1 MGGGM
6 GDAADM
12 DLLPWNLS
20 RAGSGH
26 LMLGTGDG
34 QPRTGYRYADRTE
47 CAHRLD
53 ADTDIWNLFHRS
65 MEMAPREWFALDV

>member
-1 MGGGM
+1 
-6 GDAADM
+6 
-12 DLLPWNLS
+12 
-20 RAGSGH
+20 
-26 LMLGTGDG
+26 MLGTGDG
-34 QPRTGYRYADRTE
+34 QPRTGYCYADRTE